1 MEEIAQQFREE
12 LQEIVDRYKNRLSV
26 PRIMHVAQDVFH
38 KTLSVRY
45 HPELHS
51 KLNIETMEEMAE
63 KYAKT
68 NRHYVIAKR
77 ENGADYAKEVSSVT
91 IEQAYFAGL
100 KDLNAIYNENFTRV
114 KEIIRD
120 LLKCLPKENIEC
132 VYEATEAAEEFLR
145 DGDYIKPR
153 PGSEP
158 NAFRGP
164 NAICSQGPDG
174 CCATYKGGWDKCKG
188 CGMYHAA
195 LECTD

>member
-12 LQEIVDRYKNRLSV
+12 LQETADRYKTRLSI

-38 KTLSVRY
+38 KTLSIRY

-77 ENGADYAKEVSSVT
+77 ENGADYAKEVNSVT

-100 KDLNAIYNENFTRV
+100 KDLNAIHNENFTRA

-120 LLKCLPKENIEC
+120 LLHVLPKENIEGI
-132 VYEATEAAEEFLR
+132 YEATEAAEEFLR
-145 DGDYIKPR
+145 NG
-153 PGSEP
+153 E
-158 NAFRGP
+158 
-164 NAICSQGPDG
+164 
-174 CCATYKGGWDKCKG
+174 
-188 CGMYHAA
+188 

>member
-1 MEEIAQQFREE
+1 MTRVAQVYCFTFIFRRPAMEEIAQQFREE
-12 LQEIVDRYKNRLSV
+12 LQEIVDRYKSRLSV

-91 IEQAYFAGL
+91 IKQAYFAGL
-100 KDLNAIYNENFTRV
+100 KDLNDIYNKNFTRA

-120 LLKCLPKENIEC
+120 LLKCLPKENIEGI
-132 VYEATEAAEEFLR
+132 YEATEAAEEFLR
-145 DGDYIKPR
+145 NGDTK
-153 PGSEP
+153 
-158 NAFRGP
+158 
-164 NAICSQGPDG
+164 
-174 CCATYKGGWDKCKG
+174 
-188 CGMYHAA
+188 
-195 LECTD
+195 CTD

>member
-12 LQEIVDRYKNRLSV
+12 LQEIVDRYKTRLSI

-38 KTLSVRY
+38 KTLSIRY

-77 ENGADYAKEVSSVT
+77 ENGADYAKEVNSVT

-100 KDLNAIYNENFTRV
+100 KDLNAIHNENFTRA

-120 LLKCLPKENIEC
+120 LLHVLPKENIEGI
-132 VYEATEAAEEFLR
+132 YEATEAAEEFLR
-145 DGDYIKPR
+145 NG
-153 PGSEP
+153 E
-158 NAFRGP
+158 
-164 NAICSQGPDG
+164 
-174 CCATYKGGWDKCKG
+174 
-188 CGMYHAA
+188 